1 MAGIAALPAIVSD
14 ALSNAS
20 TERAA
25 GMRFDGKV
33 GLITGAGSGIGRA
46 TALGFAQRGGAV
58 AVADLNE
65 ASATAV
71 VAEITAAGGTATAI
85 VADLT
90 TQAAIDSMIKET
102 LKAFGRIDVLHNNAF
117 GVPQN
122 IYKGRIAR
130 VAEIDQAVWDY
141 TLQIGLTAV
150 MQATRSVL
158 PMMQKQGGGVIV
170 NTASISGLFGDYGL
184 AAYNAMKAAVVNFTR
199 VTAMEYGGDNIRC
212 NCICPGA
219 IDTPLLQRSLTT
231 IQGFA
236 DATLAAIPMGRL
248 GTPEEMA
255 NVALFLASDLA
266 SYVTGAAFVAD
277 GGLTAKTG
285 LPTRFRN

>member
-1 MAGIAALPAIVSD
+1 
-14 ALSNAS
+14 
-20 TERAA
+20 
-25 GMRFDGKV
+25 MRFDGKIA
-33 GLITGAGSGIGRA
+33 LITGAGSGIGRA

-58 AVADLNE
+58 AVADVNQE
-65 ASATAV
+65 TATSV
-71 VAEITAAGGTATAI
+71 VAEINKAGGSATAI

-90 TQAAIDSMIKET
+90 NAAAIESMIADT
-102 LKAFGRIDVLHNNAF
+102 LSAFGRIDVLHNNAF
-117 GVPQN
+117 GVPSG
-122 IYKGRIAR
+122 IYKGRIAS
-130 VAEIDQAVWDY
+130 VAEIDQQVWDY

-150 MQATRSVL
+150 MQATRAVL
-158 PMMQKQGGGVIV
+158 PLMQKQGGGAIV
-170 NTASISGLFGDYGL
+170 NTASISGLFADYGI

-199 VTAMEYGGDNIRC
+199 VVAIEYAGDNIRC

-248 GTPEEMA
+248 GTPDEMA

-266 SYVTGAAFVAD
+266 SYVTGSAFVAD
-277 GGLTAKTG
+277 GGLTSKTG